1 MNQPVNLD
9 QSIRDAFSQ
18 AGNILAIAHVRPD
31 GDAIGS
37 LLGLGLA
44 LKEKGKQIEL
54 VVEDGVPASFK
65 NLPGWEMVRKRP
77 AMKPDLVIT
86 VDCSDLGRLGDDLAN
101 EFQVDIN
108 IDHHITNLNFGRL
121 NLVDTRAVATAE
133 ILATRMP
140 IWGCPISPAS
150 AAALLTGIV
159 TDSLG
164 FRTSNMTPRAL
175 RVAADL
181 MEAGADLPELYQH
194 ALVNR
199 SFEAVKYWGAGFTR
213 LQRVDRMVWTSI
225 TPADR
230 QAAHY
235 NGRDDADMINILSA
249 INDIDVTI
257 LFNDQGNGHI
267 KVSWRSQPGFDITP
281 LALQYNG
288 GGHPAAAGADIEG
301 TLAEVEAEVLQSTRS
316 FLKLKGNG
324 QKS

>member
-9 QSIRDAFSQ
+9 QSIHDTLSRAEK
-18 AGNILAIAHVRPD
+18 ILVITHIRPD

-44 LKEKGKQIEL
+44 LKENGKQIEL
-54 VVEDGVPASFK
+54 VVEDGLPGSYRNLSGWELVRKKPASI
-65 NLPGWEMVRKRP
+65 
-77 AMKPDLVIT
+77 PDLIIT
-86 VDCSDLGRLGDDLAN
+86 VDCSDLGRLGEVLGK

-133 ILATRMP
+133 ILATRLP
-140 IWGCPISPAS
+140 IWGYPISPAS
-150 AAALLTGIV
+150 AAALLTGLV

-164 FRTSNMTPRAL
+164 FRTSNMTSQAL
-175 RVAADL
+175 RVAAYL
-181 MEAGADLPELYQH
+181 MDAGADLPDLYQH

-213 LQRVDRMVWTSI
+213 LERVGRLGWTSI

-230 QAAHY
+230 QSAQY
-235 NGRDDADMINILSA
+235 TGRDDADMINVLSA
-249 INDIDVTI
+249 IDDIDVTI
-257 LFNDQGNGHI
+257 LFNEQGNGHI
-267 KVSWRSQPGFDITP
+267 KVSWRSRPGFDITP
-281 LALQYNG
+281 LALQYGG

-301 TLAEVEAEVLQSTRS
+301 TLAEVEAEVLQSTRRY
-316 FLKLKGNG
+316 LKSIGNG